1 MTNGTSAQEA
11 ASIVETQYGRLQGVV
26 GDGVRV
32 FKGIPYAEP
41 PIGPLRWQPPQ
52 PVKPWTGTRDALEF
66 GFDCPQ
72 QPNPLMQTRAPG
84 QSEDCLT
91 LNVWTPAKPANDR
104 LPVMVWFY
112 GGSFVMGSA
121 ASPRFDGEFFA
132 RDGVVYVTVSYRV
145 GIFGFLAHP
154 GLTAEQEHHFS
165 GNYGM
170 LDQIEALRWI
180 KENVAAFGGDPDNV
194 TVFGDSS
201 GAATISLLM
210 VSPLTEGLFQ
220 KAILESP
227 GNFRPLAKLADAEA
241 AGLKLGDDVEELRR
255 TSPED
260 LLAKQHLLVPAMRG
274 LTTPRI
280 LRAIEDGYVVPE
292 DERDLYWSGRFHAV
306 PSIIGTAFDEGTSL
320 TRSWPINDHSDA
332 ERVLE
337 ENFAQDLEGAKQLY
351 LNQEESPR
359 QIVAD
364 MFADTQ
370 FNYGAWS
377 MTRALSKRQPQTFRY
392 LFTRRRPGIDRGPDH
407 GGEVSYVFNQVDRED
422 LPFDDK
428 DLEVAKAMHSTWIR
442 FATTGDP
449 NGGELPAWPA
459 YNEESDEVL
468 EFGDQIGVRSKWR
481 RTYLDFLEQYYRG

>member
-1 MTNGTSAQEA
+1 MTSENHHQDAEST
-11 ASIVETQYGRLQGVV
+11 VETQYGRLRGVG
-26 GDGVRV
+26 GDVRV

-41 PIGPLRWQPPQ
+41 PVGALRWQPPQ
-52 PVKPWTGTRDALEF
+52 PPKTWTGTRDALEF

-91 LNVWTPAKPANDR
+91 LNVWTPAQSTADR

-112 GGSFVMGSA
+112 GGSFVVGSA
-121 ASPRFDGEFFA
+121 ANPRFDGEFFA

-154 GLTAEQEHHFS
+154 GLTAEQEHRFS

-170 LDQIEALRWI
+170 LDQIAALRWI
-180 KENVAAFGGDPDNV
+180 KENISAFGGDPDNV
-194 TVFGDSS
+194 TVFGVSS

-227 GNFRPLAKLADAEA
+227 GNFRPLAKLPDAEA
-241 AGLKLGDDVEELRR
+241 AGLKLGEDVEELRQI
-255 TSPED
+255 PPQD

-306 PSIIGTAFDEGTSL
+306 PSIVGTSFDEGTSL
-320 TRSWPINDHSDA
+320 TRTWPINDLADA
-332 ERVLE
+332 ERVLD
-337 ENFAQDLEGAKQLY
+337 ENFSRDPERARELY
-351 LNQEESPR
+351 VNPDESPR

-377 MTRALSKRQPQTFRY
+377 LARVLSKRQPNTFRY
-392 LFTRRRPGIDRGPDH
+392 LFTRRRPGTDRGPDH
-407 GGEVSYVFNQVDRED
+407 GGEVSYVFNQVEKED
-422 LPFDDK
+422 LPYDEK
-428 DLEVAKAMHSTWIR
+428 DVEVANAMHSAWVR
-442 FATTGDP
+442 FAQNGDP

-459 YNEESDEVL
+459 YDETTDEVL
-468 EFGDQIGVRSKWR
+468 EFGDDIAVRSRWR
-481 RTYLDFLEQYYRG
+481 RRHLDFLETYYRG